1 MKEEVTH
8 PPHYTEHP
16 SGVECIEITEHMN
29 FCLGN
34 AVKYIWRAGLKTDDP
49 MKDLRKA
56 VWYIQ
61 REIERVQDLTGY
73 AALAGECVSNTPAG
87 WDIMDDIRAEQK
99 VRETEYTTGK
109 ITDVILKFNSEEDC
123 GEARAKMQDEQ
134 DWIYRSEY
142 PDNFPSDLLHHN
154 DEIEVMFKDGETQ
167 RGLRE
172 HYYWGEHDGWG
183 DYVGHETII
192 AFRYI

>member
-73 AALAGECVSNTPAG
+73 AALAGECVST
-87 WDIMDDIRAEQK
+87 
-99 VRETEYTTGK
+99 
-109 ITDVILKFNSEEDC
+109 EED
-123 GEARAKMQDEQ
+123 GQSDSQ
-134 DWIYRSEY
+134 WIRREDY
-142 PDNFPSDLLHHN
+142 PYNFPSDLLHHN

-192 AFRYI
+192 AFRYIEDDEELINNTGR